1 MGVLIQVKRRPSA
14 LGPLPV
20 RRVPP
25 DYCYVFMDAAMT
37 TSRGNTPRTKWRT
50 PAKAGAA
57 VGAVRQHQQCR
68 QNAMSQQQAEQEQSS
83 AANAYGQAYAEC
95 MAAKGFPDR

>member
-37 TSRGNTPRTKWRT
+37 TSRGEYT
-50 PAKAGAA
+50 
-57 VGAVRQHQQCR
+57 
-68 QNAMSQQQAEQEQSS
+68 
-83 AANAYGQAYAEC
+83 
-95 MAAKGFPDR
+95 